1 MAAQR
6 NRFCFLDESYSDS
19 VPEALACCSLILE
32 TEQSWTSHLKQSL
45 SGMKGFQMENS
56 LVKKIKIN
64 HITTGISKVNGVIE
78 NGICFL

>member
-6 NRFCFLDESYSDS
+6 NRFCFLDGSYSDS
-19 VPEALACCSLILE
+19 VPETLACCSLILG
-32 TEQSWTSHLKQSL
+32 TSHLKQSL
-45 SGMKGFQMENS
+45 SGMKGFQMEKN

-78 NGICFL
+78 NGLYFL